1 MATGRIP
8 TTANSPLT
16 VKGDLFGYS
25 TTQAR
30 VPVGN
35 DGETLVAD
43 SSTTTGLR
51 YGVNFAA
58 GKNMLLNADMQIAQ
72 RGTSFTGITSG
83 TNFLVD
89 RYNFEPSSLGTWTAT
104 QENDAPSALGNAKSA
119 KVLCTTANAS
129 PGTSAYAVFQTTL
142 EGQSVQRLAKGTA
155 SAQTS
160 TMSFWVKS
168 NKIGTY
174 TFTIYDAINARAVS
188 VAYTISA
195 SATWEKKTI
204 VIPADATG
212 SITNNNAV
220 GIRIYWNL
228 AGGSSYTSGS
238 QLTSWG
244 GFTFG
249 NNWMPGQVNLG
260 DATNNYWQITGLQWE
275 IGSVATAFQTA
286 TGTIQGELAACQRY
300 FISYGFNATTN
311 FEPVATGFAKSTTQ
325 AVCYLNLP
333 VQLRTAAT
341 SLTYF
346 GAINVFDGVNTFAT
360 TGTKVAIQDYG
371 NKQLGLLATV
381 ASGLTQFRPYELLT
395 WNDSTAYIAISAE
408 L

>member
-43 SSTTTGLR
+43 SSTATGLR
-51 YGVNFAA
+51 YGANFAA

-72 RGTSFTGITSG
+72 RGTSFTGITSS
-83 TNFLVD
+83 TSFLVD

-104 QENDAPSALGNAKSA
+104 QENDAPSVLGNAKSA

-129 PGTSAYAVFQTTL
+129 PGTSAYAVFQTAL

-195 SATWEKKTI
+195 SATWEKKII

-260 DATNNYWQITGLQWE
+260 DATNNYWQITGIQWE
-275 IGSVATAFQTA
+275 IGPVATAFQTA

-300 FISYGFNATTN
+300 Y
-311 FEPVATGFAKSTTQ
+311 V
-325 AVCYLNLP
+325 
-333 VQLRTAAT
+333 R
-341 SLTYF
+341 
-346 GAINVFDGVNTFAT
+346 FDGTDDVISNGSIYNSTSAYSVLQYPVEMRSAPSISASNTNAVVIYANGGSATATNNAFAEI
-360 TGTKVAIQDYG
+360 GTKTARWQI
-371 NKQLGLLATV
+371 T
-381 ASGLTQFRPYELLT
+381 ASGLTGGNACWIQFNASGKFLE
-395 WNDSTAYIAISAE
+395 ISAE